1 LLAVRSRGKSPNRSV
16 AAKKRRII
24 LSKVEM
30 STSKLTIEVTGTAQ
44 FAVKEAR
51 DESI

>member
-1 LLAVRSRGKSPNRSV
+1 V

-30 STSKLTIEVTGTAQ
+30 STSKLTIELTGTAQ
-44 FAVKEAR
+44 FAVSELSDLLAEIME
-51 DESI
+51 D